1 MTAAHEPVRIK
12 AVWTPRRVR
21 AREDARFSSWLRAT
35 LTGIALVVP
44 MLAAALPAAAQ
55 IYTLVDASGRIH
67 LTNTPCL
74 PEYVALVPP
83 EVCAPSTPPAPP
95 STTASPLTDL
105 PTVIARLATGHG
117 VDPRLVEAVVRV
129 ESGGNPRAVSPKGAR
144 GLMQLMPARAA
155 ALGVGDMFDPIANLV
170 GGIQH
175 LRELLLRYQGDV
187 ALALAAYNAG
197 EGAVE
202 AYGGIPPYRE
212 TQEYVRKVLA
222 LYRAITPVN
231 ARGSLPQGRSLR

>member
-1 MTAAHEPVRIK
+1 MQ
-12 AVWTPRRVR
+12 TPRHVR
-21 AREDARFSSWLRAT
+21 AREDARCSSGLRAT
-35 LTGIALVVP
+35 LSGIALVVP
-44 MLAAALPAAAQ
+44 LLAAPLPAAAQ
-55 IYTLVDASGRIH
+55 IYTLVDTSGRIH

-83 EVCAPSTPPAPP
+83 EVCAPSPTPAQ
-95 STTASPLTDL
+95 TTASPLTDL

-129 ESGGNPRAVSPKGAR
+129 ESGGNPRAVSSKGAR

-155 ALGVGDMFDPIANLV
+155 ALGVGDVFDPIANLV
-170 GGIQH
+170 GGIRH

-202 AYGGIPPYRE
+202 AYGGIPPYGE

-222 LYRAITPVN
+222 LYRATTPGN
-231 ARGSLPQGRSLR
+231 ALGPLPQGRSLR

>member
-1 MTAAHEPVRIK
+1 MR
-12 AVWTPRRVR
+12 TPRRVR
-21 AREDARFSSWLRAT
+21 AREDARFSSRLRAT
-35 LTGIALVVP
+35 LRGIALVVP
-44 MLAAALPAAAQ
+44 LLAVPLPAAAQ

-95 STTASPLTDL
+95 STTASPLADL

-129 ESGGNPRAVSPKGAR
+129 ESGGNPRAVSLKGAR

-155 ALGVGDMFDPIANLV
+155 ALGVGDVFDPIANLV
-170 GGIQH
+170 GGIRH

-197 EGAVE
+197 EDAVE

-212 TQEYVRKVLA
+212 TREYVRKVLA
-222 LYRAITPVN
+222 LYRATTPGN
-231 ARGSLPQGRSLR
+231 ARGSLPQGRSVP